1 VSGDSIV
8 IGDRILPLDDLAIT
22 VKRNW
27 LGLPEIAFVRGD
39 RRELAV
45 KTYAL
50 SAPFSTVKRE
60 LELALG

>member
-1 VSGDSIV
+1 
-8 IGDRILPLDDLAIT
+8 LLLDDLAIT